1 MVSSAA
7 RSFFWSVF
15 LLLSLGISTSQAAP
29 RQLVILTWPDYLDPA
44 LVARFEQQYDAKVD
58 EVFFSSDDKRTE
70 ILLANGG
77 IGYDLILVSGIVLDA
92 YAKRGWLT
100 QIEHERAPNLQ
111 HLDPRWLNA
120 FEGTAEYGV
129 PYFWGTTG
137 IIYRRDLVTTPITR
151 WQQLFQPAPELQ
163 GKIAMVDTSAD
174 MIGMA
179 LKSLGYSANSKN
191 KEQLAEAETL
201 LLEQKPY
208 VGTYQYPPLD
218 ERSPLLTG
226 NIVAAMIYSG
236 DALKLQEH
244 NAQLKYV
251 TPEEGSSIWADYFT
265 LGAQSREPELAYAF
279 LDFINEPSHA
289 AQQAQFVYYA
299 TPNTAAKAL
308 LPEEFLQ
315 HPIIYPDPASLD
327 HSEFYHRQP
336 ATAMRQRNHI
346 SARVLQ

>member
-1 MVSSAA
+1 MVSSSA
-7 RSFFWSVF
+7 RSFFLSVL

-29 RQLVILTWPDYLDPA
+29 RKLVILTWPDYLDPT
-44 LVARFEQQYDAKVD
+44 LVAQFEQQYDAKVN

-70 ILLANGG
+70 MLLANGG
-77 IGYDLILVSGIVLDA
+77 IGYDLILVSGTMLDA

-100 QIEHERAPNLQ
+100 KIEHDRAPNLR
-111 HLDPRWLNA
+111 HIDPRWLNA

-137 IIYRRDLVTTPITR
+137 IIYRSDLVTTPITR

-179 LKSLGYSANSKN
+179 LKSLGYSANSEN
-191 KEQLAEAETL
+191 KEHLAEAETL

-208 VGTYQYPPLD
+208 VCTYQYPSID
-218 ERSPLLTG
+218 EHSPLLTG
-226 NIVAAMIYSG
+226 NVVAAMIYSG
-236 DALKLQEH
+236 DALKLQQH
-244 NAQLKYV
+244 NAQLQYV
-251 TPEEGSSIWADYFT
+251 MPEEGSSIWADYFA

-279 LDFINEPSHA
+279 LNFINEPSHA

-299 TPNTAAKAL
+299 SPNTAAKAR

-315 HPIIYPDPASLD
+315 SPVIYPGPVSLE

-346 SARVLQ
+346 SARVLR